1 MRNRLVLL
9 AGWGLG
15 VAPLEPLVL
24 ALQGLNER
32 LQVQVEP
39 LPDLPEGDFADW
51 LDELDAN
58 LPEDCWLGGW
68 SLGGMLATGLA
79 ARRQERCSGLLTL
92 ASNPC
97 FVARA
102 DWPDAMPVATFKA
115 FAEGCR
121 SDPLATLKRFALLCA
136 QGAEDARGFGRL
148 LHAGAPQTRAETLL
162 AGLELLASVDVRK
175 ALQQFA
181 GPQLHLLGAGDAL
194 VPAILSGTLLDLQP
208 DIEVGVLESGSHAFL
223 LERPH
228 EVAAVIQAFL
238 SEVTDD

>member
-15 VAPLEPLVL
+15 MAPLEPLAL
-24 ALQGLNER
+24 ALQGLNEH
-32 LQVQVEP
+32 LHVQVEA
-39 LPDLPEGDFADW
+39 LPDLPEADFAEW
-51 LDELDAN
+51 LDELDAR
-58 LPEDCWLGGW
+58 LPQDCWLGGW
-68 SLGGMLATGLA
+68 SLGGMLATALA
-79 ARRQERCSGLLTL
+79 ARRQERCCGLLTL

-97 FVARA
+97 FVVRA

-115 FAEGCR
+115 FEDGCR
-121 SDPLATLKRFALLCA
+121 VNPAVTLKRFALLCA

-148 LHAGAPQTRAETLL
+148 LLAGAPQVRLENLL
-162 AGLELLASVDVRK
+162 TGLELLATMDVRQ

-181 GPQLHLLGAGDAL
+181 GPQLHLLGAGDGL
-194 VPAILSGTLLDLQP
+194 VPATLSAALLTLQP
-208 DIEVGVLESGSHAFL
+208 DIEVGVLESGSHAFV